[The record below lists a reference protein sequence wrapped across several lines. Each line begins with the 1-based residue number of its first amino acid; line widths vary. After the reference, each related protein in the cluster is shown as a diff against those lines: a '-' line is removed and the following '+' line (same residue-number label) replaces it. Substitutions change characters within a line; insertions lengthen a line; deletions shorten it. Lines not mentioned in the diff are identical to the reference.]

1 VYAAYKKAG
10 DGDLIK
16 GFEKVNPLPYAE
28 AKKLVEHP
36 VACIDCHDPA
46 TMQLR
51 VTRPGFIEGIR
62 SWKASQGVKDY
73 DVNAQ
78 ATRQEMRTYVCGQ
91 CHVEYY
97 FKGPEKRLVYPWAK
111 GIKVEEIYSYYAEV
125 GFSDWTHA
133 DTGAGVLKAQHPEF
147 EVYNQGIHARS
158 GVSCTD
164 CHMPYRREGAL
175 KVTDHQVRSPL
186 LNLNRACQT
195 CHHWPEAELKGRVEA
210 IQERHVALRDRA
222 LGAVV
227 DLIGELKQA
236 KAEGRGGEEVARA
249 REMQRRA
256 QFYVD
261 FVEAENSTGFH
272 APQETARVL
281 GEAIDYARQGQ
292 LALRGGGPP
301 PTAPP
306 PVASS
311 SSAPPPASAPT
322 PSGSAVRRDL
332 RF

>member
-1 VYAAYKKAG
+1 
-10 DGDLIK
+10 
-16 GFEKVNPLPYAE
+16 
-28 AKKLVEHP
+28 
-36 VACIDCHDPA
+36 
-46 TMQLR
+46 
-51 VTRPGFIEGIR
+51 
-62 SWKASQGVKDY
+62 
-73 DVNAQ
+73 
-78 ATRQEMRTYVCGQ
+78 
-91 CHVEYY
+91 
-97 FKGPEKRLVYPWAK
+97 
-111 GIKVEEIYSYYAEV
+111 
-125 GFSDWTHA
+125 
-133 DTGAGVLKAQHPEF
+133 
-147 EVYNQGIHARS
+147 
-158 GVSCTD
+158 
-164 CHMPYRREGAL
+164 MPYRREGAL